1 MTQFDREVTTGE
13 FKAFVISCLSSLC
26 DFQQFKQALD
36 IQVSVEKEQLPE
48 GTTPKEESS
57 DEEYE
62 NASSVWMQ
70 DDSSAVGTLL
80 PLIHTYTR

>member
-1 MTQFDREVTTGE
+1 M
-13 FKAFVISCLSSLC
+13 
-26 DFQQFKQALD
+26 
-36 IQVSVEKEQLPE
+36 SVEKEQLPE